1 MIRFLSLIILL
12 KSFDLKS
19 QNQYTSHWN
28 TNNPS
33 VVLNDRNTFILKYE
47 NQFFIKEWNNKLLG
61 ATINNKNNYFIFNIS
76 QKGNANFSENKFAFA
91 YTKNL
96 TPKLYI
102 GLGAELF
109 FIQQIEVSSI
119 PSFIKPYGGLTY
131 NLNDNNRIL
140 CSFNTQNLAPT
151 PKGIPEN
158 INIQWE
164 YKFNEIITGLFGFS
178 ESFENKHSFEGL
190 IDIKLND
197 RINSSLAISSSENPI
212 QLFSYIKM
220 NNWHIMILNGYHQ
233 KLGSSNSI
241 GLSFSW

>member
-33 VVLNDRNTFILKYE
+33 VVLNDKNTFILKYE
-47 NQFFIKEWNNKLLG
+47 NQFFIKEWNNKLLS

-76 QKGNANFSENKFAFA
+76 QKGNANFSENKFTFA

-109 FIQQIEVSSI
+109 FIQQIEVSST
-119 PSFIKPYGGLTY
+119 PSFIKPYGGLLY
-131 NLNDNNRIL
+131 NLNNKNRIF
-140 CSFNTQNLAPT
+140 CSFNTQNLT
-151 PKGIPEN
+151 PIPKAIPEN
-158 INIQWE
+158 INTQWE